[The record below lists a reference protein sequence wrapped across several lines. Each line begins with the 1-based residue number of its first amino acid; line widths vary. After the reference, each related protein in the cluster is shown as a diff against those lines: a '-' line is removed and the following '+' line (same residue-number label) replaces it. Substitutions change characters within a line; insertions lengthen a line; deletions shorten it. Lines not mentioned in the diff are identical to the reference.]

1 MEQELSQAGRFS
13 KGSIAGAGLWNL
25 FDGCTELTDVDWNGL
40 DTSQVESMGSLFYG
54 CTSLRSVDLSE
65 LNTSNVTN
73 MGGMFWGC
81 GNLQSVTF
89 GEGFNTS
96 NVKEMSAMFSGCS
109 KLTSLDLSSFNTHN
123 VDTMNNIFTGCDN
136 LASVTLGADFAW
148 KAGDN
153 ATLPQPKGTLTW
165 VRVNASG
172 LPDAGDKGY
181 PPNEIAAFYPD
192 IVEPGTYVWNTFV
205 TVAYNANGGN
215 GQMMPKV
222 LKASASTTLA
232 PSTFQ
237 RPGYEFAGWNTK
249 ADGTGTSF
257 SDKGSLSKS
266 DLEGSIGG
274 TLMLYAQWKALP
286 VDPEDPTDP
295 TDPSEPTDPSDPT
308 KPTTDPSDTDPSKT
322 EPSVAPSGTIPQTGD
337 AVSPMLPIALCA
349 AGAIVIAAGVGLRRR
364 ANS

>member
-1 MEQELSQAGRFS
+1 
-13 KGSIAGAGLWNL
+13 
-25 FDGCTELTDVDWNGL
+25 
-40 DTSQVESMGSLFYG
+40 
-54 CTSLRSVDLSE
+54 
-65 LNTSNVTN
+65 
-73 MGGMFWGC
+73 MFWGC
-81 GNLQSVTF
+81 SSLKSVTF
-89 GEGFNTS
+89 GDRFDTHNVTNKTGMFN
-96 NVKEMSAMFSGCS
+96 GCGN
-109 KLTSLDLSSFNTHN
+109 LESLDLSSFDTQN
-123 VDTMNNIFTGCDN
+123 VKTMSNLFNECDS
-136 LASVTLGADFAW
+136 LASVTLGEHFAW
-148 KAGDN
+148 KASEN
-153 ATLPQPKGTLTW
+153 ATLPQPENGLTW
-165 VRVNASG
+165 VRVDDASG
-172 LPDAGDKGY
+172 LPVAGDKGY
-181 PPNEIAAFYPD
+181 TPEELAEAYPATA
-192 IVEPGTYVWNTFV
+192 EPGAYVWNTFV